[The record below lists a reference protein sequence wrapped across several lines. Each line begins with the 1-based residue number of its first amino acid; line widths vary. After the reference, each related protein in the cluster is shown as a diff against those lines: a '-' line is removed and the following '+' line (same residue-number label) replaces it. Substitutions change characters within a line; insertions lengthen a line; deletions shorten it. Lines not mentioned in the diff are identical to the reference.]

1 MPHWQ
6 CSVCLVFQCSTL
18 SADVCIN
25 SKAVMF
31 SCFMSSFHDVAVSL
45 SINVLI
51 TFPHTIYISL
61 SLSIPSPCTAARLSS
76 QWPKC
81 FLLWLLLHNV
91 GLYLPKRHW
100 MSQLPAYK
108 GRGRPAHPL
117 FPPYFCYYRCKGLN
131 RGLPM
136 CFFSLISTGI
146 LAPASIFH
154 LLQSGFLLS
163 ISLSNLK
170 TRIKCTL
177 RRK

>member
-1 MPHWQ
+1 
-6 CSVCLVFQCSTL
+6 
-18 SADVCIN
+18 
-25 SKAVMF
+25 
-31 SCFMSSFHDVAVSL
+31 MSSFHDVAVSD

-51 TFPHTIYISL
+51 SFPHTIYISL
-61 SLSIPSPCTAARLSS
+61 SPSIPSPCAAAHLSS

-108 GRGRPAHPL
+108 GRGRPARL
-117 FPPYFCYYRCKGLN
+117 FF
-131 RGLPM
+131 LPTFVIIGAKASTGAYL
-136 CFFSLISTGI
+136 CAFFSLISTRI

-154 LLQSGFLLS
+154 VLQSGF
-163 ISLSNLK
+163 SLSMSLSSLK

-177 RRK
+177 RRKDLINCSTVNLR